1 MASSETAFEAIY
13 AAHHARVLRWASRM
27 AGADLGP
34 DVAQAVWIRV
44 YAHLDRF
51 RGEAHVSTWLHVLVR
66 TATTD
71 AFRAQNRRALGHTR
85 PIARALHMPCPREN
99 PEEAACREERRRV
112 LDSALQKLT
121 PPFQASLMAVLAG
134 DSIEEAGAR
143 LGLNPNTVKSRTH
156 RARTAVAAELRA
168 RLGSTTVQGSTRRR
182 RPRPDP
188 SEPPQPHA

>member
-13 AAHHARVLRWASRM
+13 AAHHERVRRWATRM
-27 AGADLGP
+27 AGADLGA

-51 RGEAHVSTWLHVLVR
+51 RGEANVSTWLHVLVR
-66 TATTD
+66 NATTD
-71 AFRAQNRRALGHTR
+71 AFRAANRRALGHTR
-85 PIARALHMPCPREN
+85 PIERALHVPCPREN

-112 LDSALQKLT
+112 VDSVLQKLT

-134 DSIEEAGAR
+134 YSVEEAGAL
-143 LGLNPNTVKSRTH
+143 LGVNPNTVKSRTH

-168 RLGSTTVQGSTRRR
+168 RLQGETHTSRRRR
-182 RPRPDP
+182 RPRPGP
-188 SEPPQPHA
+188 SERPQPHA